1 MIPVAILAGGL
12 ATRLR
17 PATLTIPKSLV
28 SIAGEPFIAH
38 QLRLLRREGVGRVV
52 MCVGYLGEMV
62 RDFIGDGRRFGLDVV
77 YSFDGEALLGTGGAL
92 RQALPLLGNRFFVLY
107 GDTYLDVT
115 FAPILV
121 AFERSDAPALMAVFR
136 NNGRWDTS
144 NVSFDGHFVRYNK
157 RCPTPDMKYIDYGL
171 GILTENALLEHEE
184 KTQQKGKEAFDLAD
198 VYERLAAS
206 GQLAGYEALRRF
218 YEIGTPE
225 GSAETDTYL
234 REHYNEHQ

>member
-17 PATLTIPKSLV
+17 PTTLTIPKSLV

-38 QLRLLRREGVGRVV
+38 QLRLLRREGVDRVV
-52 MCVGYLGEMV
+52 MCVGYLGEMI

-92 RQALPLLGNRFFVLY
+92 RQALPLLGSRFFVLY
-107 GDTYLDVT
+107 GDTYLDIA

-121 AFERSDAPALMAVFR
+121 AFERSGAPALMTVFR

-144 NVSFDGHFVRYNK
+144 NASFDGHYVRYNK
-157 RCPTPDMKYIDYGL
+157 RNPTPDMSYIDYGL
-171 GILTENALLEHEE
+171 GILTDKPLLEQEAKMEVKE
-184 KTQQKGKEAFDLAD
+184 KRAFDLAE
-198 VYERLAAS
+198 VYEKLAAS
-206 GQLAGYEALRRF
+206 GQLAGYEALHRF
-218 YEIGTPE
+218 YEIGTLS
-225 GSAETDTYL
+225 GRAEADSYL
-234 REHYNEHQ
+234 REGTSERN